1 MMTEQKTMPTDPA
14 IRFKD
19 VSKRFK
25 INADQSDS
33 VLDTIISSFSRSKQ
47 GEDHYLWAVGETTF
61 DILPGEC
68 VGLVGRN
75 GSGKSTMLKLAAGII
90 RPTTGRVE
98 IRGRLSAL
106 LELGA
111 GFHPEL
117 TGRENISLNASILGL
132 NNAEIAQK
140 YDDIVK
146 FSELG
151 EFVNM
156 PVKHYSSGMYMRL
169 GFSVAVHVNPD
180 VLLIDEIL
188 AVGDQSFQD
197 KCIKRLHNLRDE
209 GTTVV
214 FVSHNLE
221 TVRSLCSRIMWID
234 SGRSIADGPSDEVL
248 PQYVESFTSQDV
260 EAERATVLPQRWG
273 SGQIEFT
280 NLQLLNGVGEVQE
293 QFVSGDSVTVEM
305 HIQAKQPVRS
315 PEFSLS
321 FYRDNTT
328 NITDPESCLRMTES
342 KIASGPSIIRCHIE
356 RLTLPPADY
365 YISADIHNV
374 ENDRVYDH
382 HEKAY
387 LLKVLPDPER
397 GGKGHLDLPAKWES
411 VAQESPAATKGE
423 GVSSQ
428 QPGQIE
434 ESLI

>member
-33 VLDTIISSFSRSKQ
+33 VLDTLISSFSRSKQ
-47 GEDHYLWAVGETTF
+47 GEDRYLWAVGETTF

-90 RPTTGRVE
+90 RPTSGRVE

-328 NITDPESCLRMTES
+328 NTTDPESCLRMTES
-342 KIASGPSIIRCHIE
+342 DIASGPSIIRCHIE
-356 RLTLPPADY
+356 RLSLPPADY
-365 YISADIHNV
+365 YISADIHDV
-374 ENDRVYDH
+374 EKDQVYDH

-387 LLKVLPDPER
+387 LLKVMPDPER
-397 GGKGHLDLPAKWES
+397 GGKGHLDLPARWES
-411 VAQESPAATKGE
+411 VPRGSPAATKDE

-428 QPGQIE
+428 QPDQVE

>member
-1 MMTEQKTMPTDPA
+1 MTEQNTMPLDPA
-14 IRFKD
+14 IRFKK

-33 VLDTIISSFSRSKQ
+33 VLDTIISSFSRSKK
-47 GEDHYLWAVGETTF
+47 GEDRYLWAVQESTF

-75 GSGKSTMLKLAAGII
+75 GSGKSTMLKLSAGII

-140 YDDIVK
+140 YDDIVT
-146 FSELG
+146 FSELD

-169 GFSVAVHVNPD
+169 GFSVAVHVDPD

-188 AVGDQSFQD
+188 AIGDQSFQD
-197 KCIKRLHNLRDE
+197 KCIERLHQLRDE

-234 SGRSIADGPSDEVL
+234 SGRSIADGPTDEIL
-248 PQYVESFTSQDV
+248 QRYVESFVGHDV
-260 EAERATVLPQRWG
+260 EAEGTTVLPQRWG

-280 NLQLLNGVGEVQE
+280 NLRLLNGVGDVQE
-293 QFVSGDSVTVEM
+293 RFVSGDSVTVEM
-305 HIQAKQPVRS
+305 HIQAKQPVKS
-315 PEFSLS
+315 PEFSLA
-321 FYRDNTT
+321 FYRTDAT
-328 NITDPESCLRMTES
+328 NSEEPESRLTMTES
-342 KIASGPSIIRCHIE
+342 KIASGPGIIRCHIE
-356 RLTLPPADY
+356 RLSLPPADY
-365 YISADIHNV
+365 YISADIHAV

-387 LLKVLPDPER
+387 FLKVLPDPER
-397 GGKGHLDLPAKWES
+397 GGKGRLDLPARWES
-411 VAQESPAATKGE
+411 VPQEPPAASKVT
-423 GVSSQ
+423 SQ
-428 QPGQIE
+428 QPDRIE
-434 ESLI
+434 GSLI

>member
-1 MMTEQKTMPTDPA
+1 MTEQNTMPLDPA
-14 IRFKD
+14 IRFNN

-33 VLDTIISSFSRSKQ
+33 VLDTIISSFSRSKK
-47 GEDHYLWAVGETTF
+47 GEDHYLLAVQESTF

-90 RPTTGRVE
+90 RPTMGRVE

-132 NNAEIAQK
+132 NNTEIAQK
-140 YDDIVK
+140 YDDIVT

-169 GFSVAVHVNPD
+169 GFSVAVHVDPD
-180 VLLIDEIL
+180 ILLIDEIL

-197 KCIKRLHNLRDE
+197 KCIERLHQLRDE
-209 GTTVV
+209 GTTVI

-221 TVRSLCSRIMWID
+221 TVRSLCSRIIWID
-234 SGRSIADGPSDEVL
+234 SGRSIADGPADEIL
-248 PQYVESFTSQDV
+248 QRYVESFVGQDV
-260 EAERATVLPQRWG
+260 EAEATTILPQRWG

-280 NLQLLNGVGEVQE
+280 DLRLLNGAGDVQE
-293 QFVSGDSVTVEM
+293 RFVSGDSVTIEM
-305 HIQAKQPVRS
+305 HIQAKQSVQS

-321 FYRDNTT
+321 FYRNDASNSEE
-328 NITDPESCLRMTES
+328 PESRLTMTES
-342 KIASGPSIIRCHIE
+342 KITSGPGIYRCHIE
-356 RLTLPPADY
+356 RLSLPPADY
-365 YISADIHNV
+365 YITADIHAL
-374 ENDRVYDH
+374 EDDQVYDH

-387 LLKVLPDPER
+387 FLKVLPDPER
-397 GGKGHLDLPAKWES
+397 GGKGHLDLPARWES
-411 VAQESPAATKGE
+411 VPQESPANSKITRQE
-423 GVSSQ
+423 
-428 QPGQIE
+428 PDQIE